1 MWDFSVIVS
10 LRTIRERGYNVKD
23 RIKAVRKHPDINLS
37 QEDFGKRV
45 GVKGNTIGNYELG
58 LRNPSEAVIFSIC
71 REFNVNEDW
80 LRTGAGDMFN
90 PMSEDEEL
98 DLYIGR
104 ISGSDD
110 NFKKN
115 LLKVLCKLTEDEWN
129 MLKKII
135 SEMKEG

>member
-1 MWDFSVIVS
+1 MENGENISFG
-10 LRTIRERGYNVKD
+10 LRIRELRKTLEMTQSD
-23 RIKAVRKHPDINLS
+23 FAVRIGLT
-37 QEDFGKRV
+37 Q
-45 GVKGNTIGNYELG
+45 NTITKYETG
-58 LRNPSEAVIFSIC
+58 LRSPSNQIVISIC

-115 LLKVLCKLTEDEWN
+115 LLKALCKLTEDEWDV
-129 MLKKII
+129 LKKII

>member
-1 MWDFSVIVS
+1 MENSENISFG
-10 LRTIRERGYNVKD
+10 LRIRELRKTLEMTQND
-23 RIKAVRKHPDINLS
+23 FAIRIGLT
-37 QEDFGKRV
+37 Q
-45 GVKGNTIGNYELG
+45 NTITKYETG
-58 LRNPSEAVIFSIC
+58 LRSPSNQIVISIC

>member
-1 MWDFSVIVS
+1 MN
-10 LRTIRERGYNVKD
+10 E
-23 RIKAVRKHPDINLS
+23 RIKELRK
-37 QEDFGKRV
+37 V
-45 GVKGNTIGNYELG
+45 LG
-58 LRNPSEAVIFSIC
+58 LTQTAFASSIGLTGAAITRIEKGDRNPSNQALLSIC
-71 REFNVNEDW
+71 REFNVSEDW

-115 LLKVLCKLTEDEWN
+115 LLKTLCKLTEDEWDV
-129 MLKKII
+129 LKKII

>member
-1 MWDFSVIVS
+1 M
-10 LRTIRERGYNVKD
+10 LNE
-23 RIKAVRKHPDINLS
+23 RIKAIRKHDSISLS
-37 QEDFGKRV
+37 QEAFGNRIGLTKTAISKIE
-45 GVKGNTIGNYELG
+45 KGASNMSEQTIL
-58 LRNPSEAVIFSIC
+58 SIC
-71 REFNVNEDW
+71 REFNVSENW

-110 NFKKN
+110 KFKKN
-115 LLKVLCKLTEDEWN
+115 LLKALCKLTEDEWN
-129 MLKKII
+129 VLKKII